1 MLWYTKISYDGKV
14 IENGKHILEIL
25 ETFHFS
31 QSDDHSGILVL
42 GYFIYGYNK
51 WFIVSELQYIKR
63 IGKNNY
69 NNIPLERH
77 VCYYVRHFNIIKNE
91 NL

>member
-14 IENGKHILEIL
+14 IENEKHILEIL

-42 GYFIYGYNK
+42 G
-51 WFIVSELQYIKR
+51 
-63 IGKNNY
+63 
-69 NNIPLERH
+69 
-77 VCYYVRHFNIIKNE
+77 
-91 NL
+91 